1 MTQTANM
8 ETNVTTTIIP
18 GYEKVETSSFQKSV
32 EGITLEKDIEDAVR
46 VPIKETKQPFMVKSN
61 MTDAE
66 KCKSQSPTNEDSPS
80 MHMGGKRNGYSVDRT
95 LPPLEDPSVILTSP
109 SYARKASDKIQGK
122 TICIASL
129 LTNYSFVP

>member
-18 GYEKVETSSFQKSV
+18 GYEKVETGSFKKSV
-32 EGITLEKDIEDAVR
+32 EGIALEKDIEDAVR
-46 VPIKETKQPFMVKSN
+46 IPITETMQPFMVKSN

-66 KCKSQSPTNEDSPS
+66 KCKSQSPTNEESPTT
-80 MHMGGKRNGYSVDRT
+80 HMGDKRNGYSVDRT

-109 SYARKASDKIQGK
+109 SYARKVANKFEGK
-122 TICIASL
+122 NYVECIVIY
-129 LTNYSFVP
+129 T